1 MGSTLQ
7 HFVADTFETRRG
19 KAQPGAAA
27 AFEVVNGRRFL
38 KVSLGGIGTGTG
50 TGLTPRVW
58 VKASCLVANRGGV
71 ILERDADAPGSDL
84 MSASS
89 ATGAHLF
96 LSSER
101 CHVIL
106 LRLGR
111 PGPGN
116 ISDALFVN
124 MTALLAFEP
133 TVNHTVNRVTV
144 NRGGGLAA
152 TKAPTVNVVFLQGFG
167 YVALLAQGPP
177 MSVAIDPGLPPLCTN
192 PQATIAWSFNVVFPH
207 LAPKPGFLDSP
218 DDTMKVVFVSLPLC
232 FGFVCACHWCLP
244 CRISI

>member
-133 TVNHTVNRVTV
+133 TVAHTIRRVTLGA
-144 NRGGGLAA
+144 GGVVANN
-152 TKAPTVNVVFLQGFG
+152 TAPSVR
-167 YVALLAQGPP
+167 VALLQGYGFVALLTQGPP
-177 MSVAIDPGLPPLCTN
+177 MTVAVGPGLPHLCAD
-192 PQATIAWSFNVVFPH
+192 PQATIAWSSNVVFPH
-207 LAPKPGFLDSP
+207 LAPKPGFLDTAENRRKVYIYKKVP
-218 DDTMKVVFVSLPLC
+218 PFDTLC
-232 FGFVCACHWCLP
+232 MF
-244 CRISI
+244 IY